1 MLTAA
6 FRLLRWHYLHP
17 SISLPSSFLS
27 SFQDAPHANTPFVFP
42 PAVFVTHGLSTLLI
56 EWRYDGDYRRFA
68 FMLTVPYLFCV
79 SLVSSAASVIPI
91 DLMFSLTRSS
101 LRCK

>member
-1 MLTAA
+1 M
-6 FRLLRWHYLHP
+6 
-17 SISLPSSFLS
+17 SLPSSFLS
-27 SFQDAPHANTPFVFP
+27 CFHDAPHANTPFFFP

-68 FMLTVPYLFCV
+68 FMLTAPYLFCV
-79 SLVSSAASVIPI
+79 SLVSSAAFVIPI